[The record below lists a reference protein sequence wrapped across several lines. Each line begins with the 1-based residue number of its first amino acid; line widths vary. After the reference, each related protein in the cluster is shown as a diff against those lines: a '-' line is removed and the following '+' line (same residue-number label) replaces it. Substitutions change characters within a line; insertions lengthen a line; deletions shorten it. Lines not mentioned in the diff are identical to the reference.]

1 MGQLATATA
10 GAAPATAAL
19 LPGAQEAASRRLDA
33 LMRDLLIVDT
43 HVDTPALVRDEN
55 YDVGVEHRYYDADI
69 PRWRRGRAGAVFF
82 GLMALPERHQ
92 PHLWVQ
98 RTLDLIDTVHEMAR
112 RYPRDLEV
120 ALTAADILRVHGQGK
135 IAAVLSIEGGH
146 QIQDDLGV
154 LRDYYRLG
162 ARYLTL
168 THFKTN
174 NWADASTD
182 AAVHN
187 GLAPLG
193 RQVVQEM
200 NRLGMMVDVSHVSDK
215 AFFDV
220 LEASRAPVIAS
231 HSSARALCG
240 TERNMSDE
248 MIRALARRGGAV
260 FVNFAIIY
268 LDQKA
273 WEIFRGYRDQ
283 RDRELADVTALEAD
297 PAQAAGL
304 RRAIRERYRRRLPVV
319 DYHAVLRHIDHIVKL
334 VGADHVGLGS
344 DFDGMSGMVPR
355 GLEDVSK
362 YPVLVRGMIELG
374 YSDDDIRKIMGGN
387 LIRVMRK
394 IEEVGGETH
403 R

>member
-1 MGQLATATA
+1 
-10 GAAPATAAL
+10 
-19 LPGAQEAASRRLDA
+19 
-33 LMRDLLIVDT
+33 
-43 HVDTPALVRDEN
+43 
-55 YDVGVEHRYYDADI
+55 
-69 PRWRRGRAGAVFF
+69 
-82 GLMALPERHQ
+82 
-92 PHLWVQ
+92 
-98 RTLDLIDTVHEMAR
+98 
-112 RYPRDLEV
+112 
-120 ALTAADILRVHGQGK
+120 
-135 IAAVLSIEGGH
+135 
-146 QIQDDLGV
+146 
-154 LRDYYRLG
+154 
-162 ARYLTL
+162 
-168 THFKTN
+168 
-174 NWADASTD
+174 
-182 AAVHN
+182 
-187 GLAPLG
+187 
-193 RQVVQEM
+193 
-200 NRLGMMVDVSHVSDK
+200 
-215 AFFDV
+215 
-220 LEASRAPVIAS
+220 
-231 HSSARALCG
+231 
-240 TERNMSDE
+240 MSDE